1 MMSVR
6 AMIASNS
13 AFMPIGL
20 SFRRQTQSYDLE
32 HPEKGHH
39 PPSIIIIEL
48 RHTLHVTEPLAHDIF
63 VQESPSG
70 SEAKSNRVRSRMQIG
85 WKSIGRARYGHV
97 AQSGRTCS
105 NRINCVNETNTNDTS
120 MINRSEKS
128 VGSATAR

>member
-1 MMSVR
+1 MSVR
-6 AMIASNS
+6 ASIPSDS
-13 AFMPIGL
+13 VFMPIGL
-20 SFRRQTQSYDLE
+20 SFRRRTQSYDLE

-70 SEAKSNRVRSRMQIG
+70 SEAKSNRVRSRMEIG
-85 WKSIGRARYGHV
+85 WKSIVRAQYGRIAH
-97 AQSGRTCS
+97 SGRTCS
-105 NRINCVNETNTNDTS
+105 NRINCLNETNTNDTS
-120 MINRSEKS
+120 MINCFEKS